1 MSDWAAL
8 KVALDLMHVPWR
20 VKLLKSEPLPEGMAL
35 LLRIAAGDVDAE
47 TQAAAMADRP
57 VDTVREAAHFFIEQI
72 LLCPEADSYRAL
84 GATPKAT
91 TDELRRNMAWL
102 MTWLHPDLARQGDRS
117 PMVARVTRAW
127 NDLKTPERRAT
138 YDGALRV
145 RQSTAGST
153 TAPKKRRRASSVAG
167 HGRSLQ
173 PVGKRPPTGRLWR
186 LLGYLLGRPHI

>member
-1 MSDWAAL
+1 MNDGGAL

-20 VKLLKSEPLPEGMAL
+20 VKLLKSEPLPEGLAL

-47 TQAAAMADRP
+47 TYAAAVADRP
-57 VDTVREAAHFFIEQI
+57 VETVRQAALFFIEQI

-117 PMVARVTRAW
+117 PLVARVTRAW

-138 YDGALRV
+138 YDGALRM
-145 RQSTAGST
+145 RKSAAGDT
-153 TAPKKRRRASSVAG
+153 TAPRKRRRASGVPGRS
-167 HGRSLQ
+167 RSLQ
-173 PVGKRPPTGRLWR
+173 PAGKRPPGRLRR